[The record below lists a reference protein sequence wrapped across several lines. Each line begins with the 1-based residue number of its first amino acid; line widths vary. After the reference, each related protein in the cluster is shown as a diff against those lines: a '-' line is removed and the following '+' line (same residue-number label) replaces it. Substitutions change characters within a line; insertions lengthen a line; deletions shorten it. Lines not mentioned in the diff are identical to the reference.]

1 MINIENVNKKK
12 TNNSNES
19 KLNNFVNVED
29 YNSESTNVDDKDNNS
44 IYEEDL
50 IIDKTNLIIN
60 NILNVLTLLIKDSDE
75 LEKNLMENM
84 SFSQF
89 QFYNIFNSNKTPK
102 ISLKNYLLRILKH
115 SEIEINTL
123 IGSVIYLDYICNKN
137 YIISKYNIYKL
148 LFISILISAK
158 YNEDVIY
165 DNETFS
171 EISGMPLNEV
181 NQMENVFFK
190 AMDYNLYISEEH
202 FNTYKD
208 ILENNICSIN

>member
-12 TNNSNES
+12 TNNSNEN

-29 YNSESTNVDDKDNNS
+29 YNSESTNVEDKDNNS

-50 IIDKTNLIIN
+50 DIDKTNLIIN

-137 YIISKYNIYKL
+137 YIISKYNIHKL

-165 DNETFS
+165 DNKTFS
-171 EISGMPLNEV
+171 EISGMALNEV
-181 NQMENVFFK
+181 NQMENIFFK
-190 AMDYNLYISEEH
+190 AMDYNLFISEEH

>member
-1 MINIENVNKKK
+1 MFLVRWFII
-12 TNNSNES
+12 
-19 KLNNFVNVED
+19 
-29 YNSESTNVDDKDNNS
+29 
-44 IYEEDL
+44 L
-50 IIDKTNLIIN
+50 IILAVIA
-60 NILNVLTLLIKDSDE
+60 
-75 LEKNLMENM
+75 
-84 SFSQF
+84 
-89 QFYNIFNSNKTPK
+89 IFNSNKTPK

-123 IGSVIYLDYICNKN
+123 IASVIYLDYICNKN
-137 YIISKYNIYKL
+137 YIISKYNIHKL

-208 ILENNICSIN
+208 ILENNICSLN